1 MIRRPPRSTR
11 TDTLFPYTTLFRSGE
26 LRVAFDSTQIVSEL
40 HTARLG
46 QLALASHRRVLTSGM
61 EQTLR
66 TFEEH
71 FETSW
76 WQTLNVFSWMLT
88 SRSRMTCLSDTNQT
102 MITRLKSSSQV
113 WTDMQYMENYFL
125 LDHLFGLWRE
135 KRPVILMLSIR
146 IERKST

>member
-1 MIRRPPRSTR
+1 
-11 TDTLFPYTTLFRSGE
+11 
-26 LRVAFDSTQIVSEL
+26 
-40 HTARLG
+40 
-46 QLALASHRRVLTSGM
+46 M

-102 MITRLKSSSQV
+102 MLTRLKSSSQV
-113 WTDMQYMENYFL
+113 WTDMQSMENYFL
-125 LDHLFGLWRE
+125 LDHMIGLSRE

-146 IERKST
+146 LAVRSEEQPSELQSLMRISYAVFCLTKKRT

>member
-1 MIRRPPRSTR
+1 MRIS
-11 TDTLFPYTTLFRSGE
+11 DWSSDVCSSDL

-40 HTARLG
+40 HTVRLG

-102 MITRLKSSSQV
+102 KIGRASC
-113 WTDMQYMENYFL
+113 
-125 LDHLFGLWRE
+125 RE
-135 KRPVILMLSIR
+135 RVCP
-146 IERKST
+146 

>member
-1 MIRRPPRSTR
+1 
-11 TDTLFPYTTLFRSGE
+11 
-26 LRVAFDSTQIVSEL
+26 
-40 HTARLG
+40 
-46 QLALASHRRVLTSGM
+46 M

-102 MITRLKSSSQV
+102 MLTRLKSSSQV
-113 WTDMQYMENYFL
+113 WTDMQSMENYFL
-125 LDHLFGLWRE
+125 LDHMIGLSRE

-146 IERKST
+146 LAVSDSRSEEHTSELQSLMRISYSVFCLIKKNAGHAVSTAD